1 MKKILSLVLAALM
14 VAAMLCACTTNTE
27 TKPNGTQAPATQ
39 APTTQKP
46 TEKPTEPAPQGPT
59 VVTLADYFAN
69 KDLWEDDGGYFDM
82 TDDQIFFD
90 NFSAGDYAAVRMT
103 EAHQDVTYKFNV
115 TINKLAPVS
124 MEDWTWWDSEFCVIA
139 RSTLAA
145 SSWQEDGSQKGYT
158 LTWWGDMKTVVI
170 GRCGYDEACGS
181 FDANIG
187 DGQPHDIE
195 FTVINNAD
203 GTVSLKL
210 VIDGN
215 VVADVIDECK
225 PREDK
230 PDRPTCYPDAGGL
243 TLRAKWLELIVK

>member
-27 TKPNGTQAPATQ
+27 TKPNGTQAPTTQ

-46 TEKPTEPAPQGPT
+46 TEPQGPD
-59 VVTLADYFAN
+59 VVTLADYFSK
-69 KDLWEDDGGYFDM
+69 KDLWEDDGGYVTM
-82 TDDQIFFD
+82 TDDQLHFD
-90 NFSAGDYAAVRMT
+90 NFTAGDYAAVRLT
-103 EAHQDVTYKFNV
+103 EQHLNATYKFNV
-115 TINKLAPVS
+115 TIPQLAPVS

-158 LTWWGDMKTVVI
+158 LTWWGDMKQVVI
-170 GRCGYDEACGS
+170 GRCGYDEACGT

-195 FTVINNAD
+195 FTIVGNAD
-203 GTVSLKL
+203 GSVSLKL
-210 VIDGN
+210 VIDGV
-215 VVADVIDECK
+215 VVADVVDSGKIRD
-225 PREDK
+225 DK
-230 PDRPTCYPDAGGL
+230 PERPTSYPDAGGL
-243 TLRAKWLELIVK
+243 TLRAKYLEVIVK